1 MYESGGKMV
10 QKVWMS
16 AKEFSVTLTILCTQ
30 KGLYGLVDKTKKVEI
45 NFKMFLKATL
55 SKEKYKNTKNYITAQ
70 KIQFS
75 LKFKVPVTNIYY
87 FEDGK

>member
-1 MYESGGKMV
+1 
-10 QKVWMS
+10 
-16 AKEFSVTLTILCTQ
+16 
-30 KGLYGLVDKTKKVEI
+30 
-45 NFKMFLKATL
+45 MFLKATI

-70 KIQFS
+70 KIQFR